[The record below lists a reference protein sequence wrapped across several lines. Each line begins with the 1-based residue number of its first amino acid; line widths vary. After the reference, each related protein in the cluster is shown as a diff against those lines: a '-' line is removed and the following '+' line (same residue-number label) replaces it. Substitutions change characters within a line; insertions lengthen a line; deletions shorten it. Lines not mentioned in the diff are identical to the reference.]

1 MQAIKM
7 LTLSLAAGLLSI
19 NLAHADV
26 CADIRA
32 INAQAQSHF
41 DGWKKEGADRTY
53 ASNFML
59 DGADSCSIGGNSN
72 SYSCVW
78 KFATPVDLGRAYAKM
93 VGEIK
98 ACPPLEKEAPG
109 IVNDKPD
116 DKTQGDL
123 RRQLEVTGFDYGD
136 AQALVMIGSMQ
147 LTGGKTGVS
156 RNELKFSFVKSSG
169 RH

>member
-1 MQAIKM
+1 MQALKT
-7 LTLSLAAGLLSI
+7 LTISLAAGLLSI

-32 INAQAQSHF
+32 IDAQAQSHF
-41 DGWKKEGADRTY
+41 DGWKKERGDKAY

-59 DGADSCSIGGNSN
+59 DGADSCAIGANSN

-78 KFATPVDLGRAYAKM
+78 KFATPVDLGRAYARM
-93 VGEIK
+93 VGDIK
-98 ACPPLEKEAPG
+98 ACPPLAKEAPG

-116 DKTQGDL
+116 EKTQGDL

-136 AQALVMIGSMQ
+136 AQVLVMIGSMQ
-147 LTGGKTGVS
+147 LTGAKTGVS
-156 RNELKFSFVKSSG
+156 RNELKLTFVKSSG
-169 RH
+169 RN